1 MILKT
6 VSAATEAV
14 SPVGQGLAFRNQ
26 NFEIKMVMPML
37 KVLFADDE
45 PLMLEGLRI
54 LVEWEK
60 LDFEVC
66 GEAMDGEDALQLI
79 HSTRPDLVITDVRMP
94 VIDGLELI
102 KKFAE
107 SDFQP
112 KFIIFSGYADFEYAK
127 EALRYGVSN
136 YLTKPLDERE
146 LTEALLTVAEQ
157 IRAERKHAS
166 RQELVSAFIQAE
178 AVSRLL
184 MRENTSEELKEALK
198 ALDIHP
204 GSRICCVLV
213 QSDSPDSSHLRS
225 QVYSM
230 NVKEAFRNITAY
242 PFMAGSHKHG
252 YLLVSP
258 PEGPELDQV
267 MLASWINEMRT
278 QYNGL
283 VLCSASL
290 EHQGTSFLNAA
301 YHEALAAELCR
312 SDLNTRGISF
322 FQQQDKDGMA
332 LLAAGLKKSLLQSVT
347 EGQLDPS
354 SSQLS
359 DIFKIF
365 SANSTSSAWIDAF
378 LSNIKVELLREIDA
392 RGGESVLWADKWFPP
407 RVTACCLPL
416 FERQT
421 AEDLNEVAE
430 WFASADNNQEDLLV
444 TAAIDYVRVHYQEKL
459 KLQDI
464 AKHLHVNSAYLGQ
477 RIKKRYGISFNEF
490 LHEFRIEKAKKLL
503 RQTNM
508 CISDISGRV
517 GYSDADLFAA
527 KFKVLNGVSPSVYK
541 KG

>member
-1 MILKT
+1 
-6 VSAATEAV
+6 
-14 SPVGQGLAFRNQ
+14 
-26 NFEIKMVMPML
+26 ML

-45 PLMLEGLRI
+45 PLMLEGLRF
-54 LVEWEK
+54 LVDWEE

-66 GEAMDGEDALQLI
+66 GEALDGEDALQLI

-146 LTEALLTVAEQ
+146 LTEALQTVAEQ
-157 IRAERKHAS
+157 IRAERKLAS
-166 RQELVSAFIQAE
+166 RREAVSAFIQAE
-178 AVSRLL
+178 TVSRLL
-184 MRENTSEELKEALK
+184 MRENTAEEVEEALK
-198 ALDIHP
+198 TLNIHP
-204 GSRICCVLV
+204 GSRICCVLA
-213 QSDSPDSSHLRS
+213 QGDSLDSSHLRR
-225 QVYSM
+225 QVYSLSVEEM
-230 NVKEAFRNITAY
+230 FINITAY
-242 PFMAGSHKHG
+242 PFMAGTRKYG
-252 YLLVSP
+252 YLLVFP
-258 PEGPELDQV
+258 AEGPELDRM

-278 QYNGL
+278 QFSRQ
-283 VLCSASL
+283 VLFSVSL
-290 EHQGTSFLNAA
+290 EHTGTTFLNTA
-301 YHEALAAELCR
+301 YNEALAAELCR
-312 SDLNTRGISF
+312 PDVNTPEISF
-322 FQQQDKDGMA
+322 FQKQDKDQMA
-332 LLAAGLKKSLLQSVT
+332 LLPAGMKKSLLQSVT
-347 EGQLDPS
+347 EGQLEPL

-359 DIFKIF
+359 DVFKIF
-365 SANSTSSAWIDAF
+365 SADSTSSAWIDAF
-378 LSNIKVELLREIDA
+378 LSNIKAELLREIEV
-392 RGGESVLWADKWFPP
+392 RGGEPAIWADKWFPP

-416 FERQT
+416 LERQT
-421 AEDLNEVAE
+421 MEDLHEVAE
-430 WFASADNNQEDLLV
+430 WFASADNNQEDTLV
-444 TAAIDYVRVHYQEKL
+444 TAAIDYVRAHYQEKL

-490 LHEFRIEKAKKLL
+490 LHKYRIEKAKKLL
-503 RQTNM
+503 RRTDM

-527 KFKVLNGVSPSVYK
+527 KFKALNGVSPSVYK

>member
-1 MILKT
+1 
-6 VSAATEAV
+6 
-14 SPVGQGLAFRNQ
+14 
-26 NFEIKMVMPML
+26 ML

-45 PLMLEGLRI
+45 PLMLEGLRL
-54 LVEWEK
+54 LVDWEE

-66 GEAMDGEDALQLI
+66 GEALDGEDALQLI

-102 KKFAE
+102 KIFAE

-136 YLTKPLDERE
+136 YLTKPLDEIE
-146 LTEALLTVAEQ
+146 LTEALQTVAEQ
-157 IRAERKHAS
+157 IRTERKLAS

-178 AVSRLL
+178 TISRLL
-184 MRENTSEELKEALK
+184 MRENTAEEAEEAFK
-198 ALDIHP
+198 ALDIYP
-204 GSRICCVLV
+204 GSRICCVLAQGV
-213 QSDSPDSSHLRS
+213 SLDSSQLRR

-230 NVKEAFRNITAY
+230 SLKETFRNIIAY
-242 PFMAGSHKHG
+242 PFLAGSHKHG

-258 PEGPELDQV
+258 PEGPELDPV

-278 QYNGL
+278 EYSGL
-283 VLCSASL
+283 VLFSASL
-290 EHQGTSFLNAA
+290 EHRGTAFLNAA
-301 YHEALAAELCR
+301 YHEALAAELYR
-312 SDLNTRGISF
+312 PDLNTREIGF
-322 FQQQDKDGMA
+322 FQEQDKDQMA
-332 LLAAGLKKSLLQSVT
+332 LLPAGLKKSLLQSVT
-347 EGQLDPS
+347 EGKLDPL

-359 DIFKIF
+359 DVFKIF
-365 SANSTSSAWIDAF
+365 SADSTSSAWIDAF
-378 LSNIKVELLREIDA
+378 LSNIKAELLREIDV
-392 RGGESVLWADKWFPP
+392 RGGDSASWADKWFPP

-416 FERQT
+416 LEQQT
-421 AEDLNEVAE
+421 KEDLYEVAE
-430 WFASADNNQEDLLV
+430 WFASVDNHQEDLLV
-444 TAAIDYVRVHYQEKL
+444 TAAIDYVREHYQKKL

-490 LHEFRIEKAKKLL
+490 LHEYRIEKAKKLL
-503 RQTNM
+503 RRTDM
-508 CISDISGRV
+508 CISDISERV

-527 KFKVLNGVSPSVYK
+527 KFKSLNGVSPSVYK

>member
-1 MILKT
+1 
-6 VSAATEAV
+6 
-14 SPVGQGLAFRNQ
+14 
-26 NFEIKMVMPML
+26 ML

-45 PLMLEGLRI
+45 PLMLEGLRF
-54 LVEWEK
+54 LVDWEG

-66 GEAMDGEDALQLI
+66 GEALDGEDALQLI

-102 KKFAE
+102 KSFAE

-146 LTEALLTVAEQ
+146 LTEALQIVAEQ
-157 IRAERKHAS
+157 IRAERKLAS

-178 AVSRLL
+178 TVSRLL
-184 MRENTSEELKEALK
+184 MRDNSAEEAEEALK

-204 GSRICCVLV
+204 NSRICCVLA
-213 QSDSPDSSHLRS
+213 QGDSFDSPHLRS

-230 NVKEAFRNITAY
+230 NAKETLRNISVH
-242 PFMAGSHKHG
+242 PFMAGSHKLG

-258 PEGPELDQV
+258 QEGPELDPV
-267 MLASWINEMRT
+267 MVTSWINEVRAP
-278 QYNGL
+278 YSGK
-283 VLCSASL
+283 VLFSASL
-290 EHQGTSFLNAA
+290 EHCGTASLNAA
-301 YHEALAAELCR
+301 YQEALSAELCR
-312 SDLNTRGISF
+312 PDLNNREIVF
-322 FQQQDKDGMA
+322 FQKQDKDQVA
-332 LLAAGLKKSLLQSVT
+332 LLPSGMKKSLLRSVT
-347 EGQLDPS
+347 EGQVDLL

-359 DIFKIF
+359 DVFNIF
-365 SANSTSSAWIDAF
+365 SADSTSSTWIDAF
-378 LSNIKVELLREIDA
+378 LSNIKAELLREIDV
-392 RGGESVLWADKWFPP
+392 RGGDSSIWAGKWFPS
-407 RVTACCLPL
+407 RVTACCLAL

-421 AEDLNEVAE
+421 KEDLHEVAE
-430 WFASADNNQEDLLV
+430 WFATLDNNQEDLLV
-444 TAAIDYVRVHYQEKL
+444 TAAMDYVREHYKEKL

-477 RIKKRYGISFNEF
+477 RIKKRYGISFNDF
-490 LHEFRIEKAKKLL
+490 LHEYRIEKAKKLL
-503 RQTNM
+503 RQTDM

-527 KFKVLNGVSPSVYK
+527 KFKALNGISPSVYK